1 MGSAFVKKPGIGI
14 VDGVGKTIETPFYIQ
29 FVPGYV
35 KNVITSRESIK
46 AAGTVTM
53 NAIQA
58 VPHITSDDEMVK
70 SPASIGDGDMYVPL
84 LRGIT
89 DVPAKGDPVLLCTI
103 GKRKYY
109 LGPMNVFNS
118 PNWNEDNLKQPNASI
133 PEHLISSD
141 LSGEELYNW
150 ALEQRGQSVNFQKT
164 NNARLIKPYN
174 TELDGIIENGQMDY
188 NEIHGDL
195 LFEGRHGNSIR
206 IGSRYSYPHIF
217 ISNAR
222 MPSHEYETTA
232 DGSIIALIN
241 NGSIKQ
247 HFYNHLTEGIQ
258 VPSDKPGEEKNEI
271 EFRLASDS
279 ISLEPNAYKIENM
292 VKNINLLDNANP
304 YLYEY
309 GTPPPETNGQEAPEK
324 SNQIL
329 INSERIVFNAKNDD
343 IFISAYNDIFM
354 GAGKNL
360 ILSSKES
367 TIINSKNIYLGSPV
381 LDGSSREMEPMVLGT
396 KLFEVLEK
404 LVATLSDAH
413 FYSLFAGGPPSKMPI
428 MDNTGTAPLSI
439 KLKEVG
445 NMLEAI
451 KSIHHYIEPNEGK
464 K

>member
-1 MGSAFVKKPGIGI
+1 
-14 VDGVGKTIETPFYIQ
+14 
-29 FVPGYV
+29 
-35 KNVITSRESIK
+35 
-46 AAGTVTM
+46 
-53 NAIQA
+53 
-58 VPHITSDDEMVK
+58 
-70 SPASIGDGDMYVPL
+70 
-84 LRGIT
+84 
-89 DVPAKGDPVLLCTI
+89 
-103 GKRKYY
+103 
-109 LGPMNVFNS
+109 
-118 PNWNEDNLKQPNASI
+118 
-133 PEHLISSD
+133 
-141 LSGEELYNW
+141 
-150 ALEQRGQSVNFQKT
+150 
-164 NNARLIKPYN
+164 
-174 TELDGIIENGQMDY
+174 
-188 NEIHGDL
+188 
-195 LFEGRHGNSIR
+195 
-206 IGSRYSYPHIF
+206 
-217 ISNAR
+217 
-222 MPSHEYETTA
+222 
-232 DGSIIALIN
+232 
-241 NGSIKQ
+241 
-247 HFYNHLTEGIQ
+247 
-258 VPSDKPGEEKNEI
+258 
-271 EFRLASDS
+271 
-279 ISLEPNAYKIENM
+279 M